1 MTLQSRISWIVIT
14 SLATLF
20 VGGELLNW
28 EIPNSPGK
36 NAPKTYDVA
45 SAPRAIN
52 VQEVGRL
59 IGYPKRAVNAGIQGK
74 VLLRVQIG
82 ENGQYV
88 SHKVLQEDHPL
99 LRMAC
104 EVYLPLLK
112 FEPATKK
119 GNPVPSFLDIPFV
132 FSMN

>member
-1 MTLQSRISWIVIT
+1 MTLQSRISWMVIT

-28 EIPNSPGK
+28 EMHSS
-36 NAPKTYDVA
+36 DEA
-45 SAPRAIN
+45 SSQNTVVVSTPRAIN
-52 VQEVGRL
+52 VQEVGSL

-74 VLLRVQIG
+74 VLLRVQVR
-82 ENGQYV
+82 ENGQYA
-88 SHKVLQEDHPL
+88 SHEVLQADHPL

-104 EVYLPLLK
+104 EVYLPLLE
-112 FEPATKK
+112 FEPAIEK